1 VLFSMIPG
9 FSLTRQNAELEEELI
24 EVILDVVRGGQFI
37 LGENVAKLEKEIAN
51 LCGVDYA
58 IGVGNGSDA
67 LFLALLACGVGPGD
81 EVITTPFTFF
91 ATAGSI
97 AHTGAKPVFCDIDPG
112 TFNIDPSKIEDVI
125 TERTKAI
132 LPVHLY
138 GQAADMDPIN
148 SIAKKLNLYV
158 IEDAAQAI
166 GARYKGK
173 PVGSLG
179 DVAYFSFFPTK
190 NLGAFGDGGMLTT
203 NDPELEA
210 RIRILRVHGAKKKY
224 HHEILG
230 CNSRLDA
237 LQAAIL
243 SVKVKYLKDWTEARR
258 SLAEGY
264 RGKLRAAGDAIVQ
277 PAVMDGAY
285 HVYHQY
291 TIRVSHRDAVQEE
304 LRSRGIASTV
314 YYPLPL
320 HLQPVFN
327 NLGYKPGD
335 FPESE
340 KAAEEALSLPM
351 FPELKPSEQD
361 RVVEE
366 LCDVLRSYADR

>member
-9 FSLTRQNAELEEELI
+9 FSLTRQNAELEKELTKVI
-24 EVILDVVRGGQFI
+24 LEVIRGGQFI
-37 LGENVAKLEKEIAN
+37 LGENVAKLEKEIAD

-97 AHTGAKPVFCDIDPG
+97 AHTGAKPVFCDIDPR

-148 SIAKKLNLYV
+148 SIAKKHNLYV

-166 GARYKGK
+166 GAKYKGR

-179 DVAYFSFFPTK
+179 DVACFSFFPTK

-243 SVKVKYLKDWTEARR
+243 SVKVKYLGDWTEARR

-264 RGKLRAAGDAIVQ
+264 REKLRAAGDAIVQ

-291 TIRVSHRDAVQEE
+291 TVRVSHRDAVQEE
-304 LRSRGIASTV
+304 LKSKGIASTV

-340 KAAEEALSLPM
+340 KAAREALSLPM

-366 LCDVLRSYADR
+366 LCDIVRSYSDR

>member
-1 VLFSMIPG
+1 MLCLMIPG
-9 FSLTRQNAELEEELI
+9 FSLTRQNAELEEELT
-24 EVILDVVRGGQFI
+24 EVILEVVRGGQFI
-37 LGENVAKLEKEIAN
+37 LGENVTKIEKEIAE
-51 LCGVDYA
+51 LCGVKYA
-58 IGVGNGSDA
+58 IGVANCSDA
-67 LFLALLACGVGPGD
+67 LYLALRACDVGPGD

-91 ATAGSI
+91 ATAGAI
-97 AHTGAKPVFCDIDPG
+97 VHAGATPVFCDINPC
-112 TFNIDPSKIEDVI
+112 TFNIDPSKIEDAV

-138 GQAADMDPIN
+138 GQAADMDPIV
-148 SIAKKLNLYV
+148 SVAKKHDLYV

-166 GARYKGK
+166 GARYKGR

-179 DVAYFSFFPTK
+179 DIACFSFFPTK

-203 NDPELEA
+203 DDPELEE
-210 RIRILRVHGAKKKY
+210 RIRMLRVHGSKKKY

-243 SVKVKYLKDWTEARR
+243 SVKVKYLGDWTDARR
-258 SLAEGY
+258 SLGEGY
-264 RGKLRAAGDAIVQ
+264 REKLNVAGNAIIH
-277 PAVMDGAY
+277 PTVMEGAY

-291 TIRVSHRDAVQEE
+291 TIRVPHRDAVQEQ
-304 LRSRGIASTV
+304 LKARGIASTV
-314 YYPLPL
+314 YYPSSL
-320 HLQPVFN
+320 HLQPVFK

-340 KAAEEALSLPM
+340 KSTREALSLPM
-351 FPELKPSEQD
+351 FPELEPSEQD

-366 LCDVLRSYADR
+366 LCDILKSYGDR